1 MAVFSSGGRR
11 APCVFLFFICIAA
24 YTTGP
29 AQALRVIELKVP
41 ESPTRGSTVTL
52 KCRYDLERDQLY
64 SVKWYKDGIEFLRY
78 LPNDRPRI
86 QAFRIKGLNVNVASS
101 NNTTVVLDKV
111 QHSASGTYRC
121 EVSAEAPTFDQDA
134 VEKMLVV
141 TETPLSIDQP
151 PIGILGGSVR
161 LNCAHNFGSLPLY
174 SFKWFKDDKVF
185 YNFIPR
191 NRPPGEM
198 FSVQGVTLDMLQSNY
213 SSLFLKN
220 LSALSAGAYRCEASS
235 DAPPFLTVQDE
246 KMLAVFEQR
255 DMRPHITYDRETYQ
269 VGDNVLLNC
278 TSSRSRPAPKLAVY
292 VNDRLLIDA
301 DVRTKVDTH
310 PDGFQTTTLAATIP
324 VRQHDVSRA
333 SLRVK
338 CQASFV
344 GLYEAVGEMSIPV
357 GQHTGDHRAPYQ
369 HQRPHHS
376 QPPQRPPYLGSI
388 SSTQDECLTKA
399 MEILARAWA
408 AYH

>member
-1 MAVFSSGGRR
+1 MAR
-11 APCVFLFFICIAA
+11 ASCMLLFFIWVTYA
-24 YTTGP
+24 TGP
-29 AQALRVIELKVP
+29 AQTLRIIELKVP

-52 KCRYDLERDQLY
+52 ECRYDLQGDRLY
-64 SVKWYKDGIEFLRY
+64 SVKWYKDDKEFLRY
-78 LPNDRPRI
+78 LPHERPKMR
-86 QAFRIKGLNVNVASS
+86 AFNVKGLKVDVIRST
-101 NNTTVVLDKV
+101 NTTAVLDNV

-121 EVSAEAPTFDQDA
+121 RVSADAPTFDEDDD
-134 VEKMLVV
+134 EKRLIV

-185 YNFIPR
+185 YTFIPR

-198 FSVQGVTLDMLQSNY
+198 YSVQGVTVDMLQSNY
-213 SSLFLKN
+213 SSLYLKN

-255 DMRPHITYDRETYQ
+255 DMRPHITYDRESYQ

-292 VNDRLLIDA
+292 VNDRFLIDA

-324 VRQHDVSRA
+324 VKQHDVSRA
-333 SLRVK
+333 ALRVK

-344 GLYEAVGEMSIPV
+344 GLYEAVGEMAIPV
-357 GQHTGDHRAPYQ
+357 GQHSGDHKSPYQ
-369 HQRPHHS
+369 HQRPQHK
-376 QPPQRPPYLGSI
+376 QPPQRPSHLGPI
-388 SSTQDECLTKA
+388 SSIQDECLTKA
-399 MEILARAWA
+399 MEILARAWV
-408 AYH
+408 AYQ

>member
-1 MAVFSSGGRR
+1 M
-11 APCVFLFFICIAA
+11 LF
-24 YTTGP
+24 YK
-29 AQALRVIELKVP
+29 QVP
-41 ESPTRGSTVTL
+41 ESPIRGSTVTL
-52 KCRYDLERDQLY
+52 ECRYDLEGDRLY
-64 SVKWYKDGIEFLRY
+64 SVKWYKDGVEFLRY
-78 LPNDRPRI
+78 MPHDRPKI
-86 QAFRIKGLNVNVASS
+86 KAFNIKGLKVDVIRST
-101 NNTTVVLDKV
+101 NTTVVLDNV
-111 QHSASGTYRC
+111 QHSASGIYKC
-121 EVSAEAPTFDQDA
+121 KVLADAPTLDEDA
-134 VEKMLVV
+134 DEKKLVV
-141 TETPLSIDQP
+141 TETPLSMDQP

-161 LNCAHNFGSLPLY
+161 LNCAHNLGSLPLY
-174 SFKWFKDDKVF
+174 SFKWLKDDKVF
-185 YNFIPR
+185 YTFIPR

-198 FSVQGVTLDMLQSNY
+198 YSVQGVTVDVSPLLREAYLSSSVCQTQMLQGNY

-333 SLRVK
+333 ALRVK

-369 HQRPHHS
+369 HQRPQHS
-376 QPPQRPPYLGSI
+376 QPPQRPPHLGSI

-399 MEILARAWA
+399 MKILARAWV
-408 AYH
+408 AYQ